1 MAPGKVVSGALGYD
15 PSANAGEADR
25 SVGETMLTSVVL
37 GEERVAALVGAYAAF
52 SEFTRWSNAAA
63 EPVSFKCVSHGMAS

>member
-15 PSANAGEADR
+15 PSADPGEADR
-25 SVGETMLTSVVL
+25 SVGETMLTPVVL

-52 SEFTRWSNAAA
+52 SEFARGSNAAA